1 MKESLQ
7 YLFEML
13 VCSGLFALLYHTVIR
28 GRTTYRTE
36 RLWLVGTSIAAAV
49 IPLLAIPLWP
59 AQTVFINVP
68 VVEASTLE
76 VMEIAERASR
86 ISISDVATAI
96 YIIGIV
102 VGVVMIVVEIAKTLR
117 QKRGAESATDGRIKI
132 YTSSKVLS
140 PHSLFC
146 SLYLPDGLTDEE
158 RRIIVLH
165 ETVHIGHHH
174 SVERLLMGLLRALL
188 WINPFIWLAQRQL
201 SEVEEFEVDRELLD
215 RGEDLTE
222 YRKLIIKQLFGCNP
236 DIASGLGN
244 SLTKKRFIMMTKTRE
259 SGRGSLLRAL
269 TIVPAATLL
278 IAAFGCTRTDAQE
291 TQEANE
297 KLEEVVVVTYGDTED
312 SPEAIDRLILVDGE
326 VCEDMSEI
334 SSDIISSVTLLS
346 KGLEDYVARYGEKAK
361 NGVMIVETKAAAAT
375 KGESRPASEEVKA
388 AWEGRQFAS
397 FNGGGVESFLMWIQQ
412 NVIYPA
418 DALEAQASGR
428 VVVSF
433 VVDVDGSVVD
443 AKVESSPHQ
452 SLSDE
457 VMRLMNKA
465 PKWTPATDESGNKV
479 STKFMLPVAFAL
491 K

>member
-86 ISISDVATAI
+86 ISISDIATAI

-102 VGVVMIVVEIAKTLR
+102 VGVVMIAVEIAKTLR

-165 ETVHIGHHH
+165 ESIHIGHRH
-174 SVERLLMGLLRALL
+174 SAERLLMGLLRALL

-259 SGRGSLLRAL
+259 SGCGSLLRAL

-278 IAAFGCTRTDAQE
+278 IATFGCTRTNAQE
-291 TQEANE
+291 PEVTE
-297 KLEEVVVVTYGDTED
+297 KIVIVGIGDTE
-312 SPEAIDRLILVDGE
+312 PKAEVERLVLLDGE
-326 VCEDMSEI
+326 VVA
-334 SSDIISSVTLLS
+334 DINAIPSNEVHSMTVLH
-346 KGLEDYVARYGEKAK
+346 KGLEDYVARYGAKAEK
-361 NGVMIVETKAAAAT
+361 GVVIIKSKKAAAAEGE
-375 KGESRPASEEVKA
+375 GESRPASEEVKA
-388 AWEGRQFAS
+388 AWSGRQPAT
-397 FNGGGVESFLMWIQQ
+397 FNGGGIDQFLMWVKQ
-412 NVIYPA
+412 NLRYPVKA
-418 DALEAQASGR
+418 MEEKITGQVMVLFTVDAEGN
-428 VVVSF
+428 
-433 VVDVDGSVVD
+433 VVD
-443 AKVESSPHQ
+443 AKVAQSPHQ

-457 VMRLMNKA
+457 AMRLMNKA

-479 STKFMLPVAFAL
+479 STKFMLPIEFAIQ
-491 K
+491 

>member
-86 ISISDVATAI
+86 ISISDIATAI

-117 QKRGAESATDGRIKI
+117 QKRGAESATNGRIKI

-165 ETVHIGHHH
+165 ESIHIGHRH
-174 SVERLLMGLLRALL
+174 SAERLLMGLLRALL

-259 SGRGSLLRAL
+259 SGRDSLLRAL

-278 IAAFGCTRTDAQE
+278 IATFGCTRTNAQE
-291 TQEANE
+291 P
-297 KLEEVVVVTYGDTED
+297 EVIDKIVIVGYGDTE
-312 SPEAIDRLILVDGE
+312 PKAEVERLVLLDGE
-326 VCEDMSEI
+326 VVA
-334 SSDIISSVTLLS
+334 DINAIPSNEVHSMTVLH
-346 KGLEDYVARYGEKAK
+346 KGLEDYVARYGAKAEK
-361 NGVMIVETKAAAAT
+361 GVVIIKSKKAAAAEGE
-375 KGESRPASEEVKA
+375 GESRPASEEVKA
-388 AWEGRQFAS
+388 AWSGRQPAT
-397 FNGGGVESFLMWIQQ
+397 FNGGGVDQFLMWVKQ
-412 NVIYPA
+412 NLRYPVKA
-418 DALEAQASGR
+418 MEEKITGQVMVLFTVDAEGN
-428 VVVSF
+428 
-433 VVDVDGSVVD
+433 VVD
-443 AKVESSPHQ
+443 AKVAQSPHQ

-457 VMRLMNKA
+457 AMRLMNKA

-479 STKFMLPVAFAL
+479 STKFMLPIEFAIQ
-491 K
+491 